1 VLSLLATA
9 LSLLALW
16 IGFAAL
22 RARGV
27 R

>member
-16 IGFAAL
+16 IGFTTL
-22 RARGV
+22 HARGV